1 MLDERDGL
9 HEHPGGARRHLNGS
23 ESPLPLQHNPCS
35 AAEIKGT
42 RRPTGIRS
50 LEDHFA
56 SI

>member
-23 ESPLPLQHNPCS
+23 ESPLPMQHNPCS
-35 AAEIKGT
+35 AVEIKGT

>member
-9 HEHPGGARRHLNGS
+9 HEHPCGARRHLDGS
-23 ESPLPLQHNPCS
+23 ESPLPMQHNPRG

-42 RRPTGIRS
+42 GRPPGICS
-50 LEDHFA
+50 IEDHFA